1 MNIHNLQEVSVKG
14 LHKKQK
20 ENASLIT
27 RKMTQIKRTFWN
39 WSHWYVK
46 LSYNLKYRPSH
57 L

>member
-46 LSYNLKYRPSH
+46 LSYILK
-57 L
+57 